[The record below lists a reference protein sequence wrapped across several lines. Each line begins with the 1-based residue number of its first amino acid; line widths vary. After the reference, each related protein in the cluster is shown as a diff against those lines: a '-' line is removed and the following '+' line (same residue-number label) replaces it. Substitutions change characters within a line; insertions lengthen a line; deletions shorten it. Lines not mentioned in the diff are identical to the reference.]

1 MMLAIAPEGAP
12 TNVVFSCRT
21 VGAALAA
28 ILSWVQIKT
37 PSPKALSPWRGR
49 GEYGVVLIYLR
60 KIWGGVTE
68 RIAAEAAPTGGAENA
83 VCRSDFNRDVAG
95 LDNRSY
101 YGTI

>member
-1 MMLAIAPEGAP
+1 MIAPEGAP
-12 TNVVFSCRT
+12 TGVVEDARCRSGFSRDIFM
-21 VGAALAA
+21 GAD
-28 ILSWVQIKT
+28 K
-37 PSPKALSPWRGR
+37 SPLTEGPLPLLGR